1 MILSDKTL
9 IKMLEEHTLIADPL
23 ENEQIQ
29 PASIDIRIG
38 NTYSIVEDSPYG
50 IINLNDEITYK
61 QIIAEKYI
69 LLPG

>member
-38 NTYSIVEDSPYG
+38 KTYSIVEDSPSG

-61 QIIAEKYI
+61 QITAEKYI